1 MSNYWSISSQA
12 NLKLLGVT
20 ENGLD
25 EKTALKLQEKYG
37 PNILP
42 VKKARPLA
50 LRFLDQFRDILILL
64 LLGSA
69 GMAFLLGEII
79 DSIAIMVIVLVN
91 ALIGFIQEYKA
102 EQALA
107 ALKQQEHDLVKTYRA
122 GKLREVDARLLV
134 PGDVVLVEAGD
145 KIPADCRI
153 LTSFNLKLEEAMLT
167 GESLPVEKKE
177 TVIADNSPLGDQINM
192 LFKGTAVLEGKAR
205 ALVVRTGEETEIG
218 RIAALLQTD
227 DKEETPLQKEISDI
241 GKRLTVLILGI
252 AALVFV
258 LLLFKQSTVIEALL
272 TAIAIAVAAIPE
284 GLPAIVAVVLS
295 VGVLILAK
303 KKTIVR
309 TLKAVETLGAVRYLL
324 TDKTGTLTWN
334 KINVVGLLDNLQ
346 NEFRVKGEGY
356 QTAGELLT
364 LAGKSMAKKLPANI
378 ELLIRAGAL
387 CNSSELEF
395 SNGEVKVIGDTT
407 EGALLVLAQ
416 RLKLSYEEIRQNYQ
430 IVTEEPFS
438 SSTKRM
444 LVVVRSK
451 KSGKHYLFAKGAPE
465 VILDLARD
473 KNSDIYREKV
483 NQWAS
488 SGWRNLAFAWAQL
501 TPSEAVRK
509 TLPLNKLQFLG
520 LVAQE
525 DTVRKEAIT
534 AVAQARRAGIETI
547 MITGDHRLAALSIAR
562 QTGIAKQRTQVI
574 NGDELSAIED
584 EMLLDRILA
593 PKNPVRVFARVSPEQ
608 KLRIV
613 NLLKDRTGEVI
624 AVTGDGVNDAPSI
637 KAANV
642 GVTMGKSGSDVAK
655 EVADIV
661 LADDNYATLVT
672 GIFRGRVIFDN
683 LIKFIRYL
691 LSCNIGEVVVVFLGT
706 LFGQLHILLPIQIL
720 FVNLVTDSL
729 PALALGFEKGTPGIL
744 ERSPR
749 DPRERILNPRRWR
762 GIILEGVF
770 LGAVVL
776 GAFYAFLPLGF
787 SYARTIAFLVLVV
800 TQLFQALNSRDERE
814 TFLTVGLF
822 GNPLLWGALILSFAL
837 TYLVTQTGYL
847 SHIFKTEIITNPLH
861 WVALL
866 SISSL
871 VLGLSGVRKLLKLW

>member
-1 MSNYWSISSQA
+1 MSNYWSISKQA
-12 NLKLLGVT
+12 NLKLFGVS

-25 EKTALKLQEKYG
+25 EKTATKLQQKHG
-37 PNILP
+37 PNTLP
-42 VKKARPLA
+42 VKKGRPLI
-50 LRFLDQFRDILILL
+50 LRFLDQFRDFLILL

-69 GMAFLLGEII
+69 GIAFVLGELI
-79 DSIAIMVIVLVN
+79 DSVAIMVIVIVN
-91 ALIGFIQEYKA
+91 ALIGFVQEYKA

-107 ALKQQEHDLVKTYRA
+107 ALKQQEQDLVKTYRS
-122 GKLREVDARLLV
+122 GKLRVVDARLLV

-167 GESLPVEKKE
+167 GESLPVEKKD
-177 TVIADNSPLGDQINM
+177 TILSDKSPLGDQVNM
-192 LFKGTAVLEGKAR
+192 LFKGTAVLEGKSR

-218 RIAALLQTD
+218 RIAAMLQEN

-252 AALVFV
+252 ALVVFL
-258 LLLFKQSTVIEALL
+258 LLLFKESTIIEALL

-334 KINVVGLLDNLQ
+334 KINVVGLFDKSNH
-346 NEFRVKGEGY
+346 EYRVKGEGY
-356 QTAGELLT
+356 QTMGELLT
-364 LAGKSMAKKLPANI
+364 LEGKTLTHKLPNHI
-378 ELLIRAGAL
+378 ELLIKAGVL

-395 SNGEVKVIGDTT
+395 VNGDVKVIGDTT
-407 EGALLVLAQ
+407 EGALLVLSE
-416 RLKLSYEEIRQNYQ
+416 RLKMSYEQIRQNYEV
-430 IVTEEPFS
+430 ITEEPFS

-444 LVVVRSK
+444 LVVVKSK
-451 KSGKHYLFAKGAPE
+451 NSGKYYLFAKGAPE
-465 VILDLARD
+465 VILELTND
-473 KNSDIYREKV
+473 KNAKTYKEKV
-483 NQWAS
+483 NIWAS
-488 SGWRNLAFAWAQL
+488 SGWRNLAFAWTEL
-501 TPSEAVRK
+501 TLKEASQK
-509 TLPLNKLQFLG
+509 TLPLEKLQFLG

-547 MITGDHRLAALSIAR
+547 MITGDHRLAALSIAK
-562 QTGIAKQRTQVI
+562 QTGIAEHPSQVI
-574 NGDELSAIED
+574 NGDELSSIED
-584 EMLLDRILA
+584 EMLIDRILA
-593 PKNPVRVFARVSPEQ
+593 PKNPARVFARVSPEQ

-613 NLLKDRTGEVI
+613 NLIKDRTGEVI

-642 GVTMGKSGSDVAK
+642 GVAMGKSGSDVAK

-691 LSCNIGEVVVVFLGT
+691 LSCNIGEVVVVFFGT

-729 PALALGFEKGTPGIL
+729 PALALGFEKGTAGIL

-749 DPRERILNPRRWR
+749 DPRERILNPKRWR
-762 GIILEGVF
+762 GIIIEGVF
-770 LGAVVL
+770 IGAIVL
-776 GAFYAFLPLGF
+776 SAFYLFLPYGF

-814 TFLTVGLF
+814 TLLTVGLF

-847 SHIFKTEIITNPLH
+847 SHVFKTETITNPIH
-861 WVALL
+861 WGALL
-866 SISSL
+866 AISSL
-871 VLGLSGVRKLLKLW
+871 VLGLSGFRKLLKLW